1 MSTTLKNGNT
11 LLNKHDVIVSG
22 EYPMK
27 MLGAILKTNILA
39 PIHATFNITNKCQ
52 LSCPYCGL
60 KDRDVQQQ
68 DMWLEDF
75 VSHVQ
80 ALDQYYTLK
89 AITFSGGGEP
99 LMNKQFENM
108 VLWCTNKNYKMGLVT
123 NGINLSSFSVSLLQ
137 EFKWIRISFDSDRK
151 AFPKIPEGMEVGVSY
166 LYREGDEQTVVFQR
180 LIEWAETGRITH
192 LRLAPDILNLTR
204 IPDQFRHIK
213 NVMVQDR
220 TVQTKGTTWCWVGLV
235 HPTIDVDG
243 QVLPCCGTH
252 YAIPGRQGSYPEE
265 LKMGCVEEYLAEHV
279 TPQKPFNGDACKICY
294 YQQNNRFLEKVSLCK
309 DLQNRS
315 FV

>member
-27 MLGAILKTNILA
+27 MLGAMLKTNILA

-80 ALDQYYTLK
+80 ALDRYGSLK

-99 LMNKQFENM
+99 LMSRHFQNM
-108 VLWCTNKNYKMGLVT
+108 ALWCISKNYKMGLVT
-123 NGINLSSFSVSLLQ
+123 NGINLSSFSASLLQ
-137 EFKWIRISFDSDRK
+137 EFKWIRISFDSSRK
-151 AFPKIPEGMEVGVSY
+151 KFPKIPEGVEVGVSY
-166 LYREGDEQTVVFQR
+166 LYREWDEKTVLFQR
-180 LIEWAETGRITH
+180 LVEWAEEGKITH

-204 IPDQFRHIK
+204 IPDQFRHIPG
-213 NVMVQDR
+213 MIVQDR
-220 TVQTKGTTWCWVGLV
+220 SVYTHGTGRCWNGLV

-252 YAIPGRQGSYPEE
+252 YAIPEKHGYYPKE
-265 LKMGCVEEYLAEHV
+265 LKFGGVEEYMTEYVA
-279 TPQKPFNGDACKICY
+279 PQNPFNGSPCKICY